1 MLHRESD
8 AEYFIEITR
17 NHKQSTNAMHTTHR
31 FLKHI
36 EIKWGTL
43 SVPTLKGHLCSDWT
57 PLTGLKTESREF
69 RKDVWP
75 LPSRAQR
82 SLAPYDKLV
91 SLFTQN
97 SSIEVYKEENVC
109 PKEV

>member
-1 MLHRESD
+1 MC
-8 AEYFIEITR
+8 
-17 NHKQSTNAMHTTHR
+17 TTQR

-36 EIKWGTL
+36 ETKWGTL
-43 SVPTLKGHLCSDWT
+43 SVPTIKCRLCSAWT
-57 PLTGLKTESREF
+57 LLTGLKTESREF

-75 LPSRAQR
+75 QPSRTQR

-97 SSIEVYKEENVC
+97 SSVEVYKEENNVC